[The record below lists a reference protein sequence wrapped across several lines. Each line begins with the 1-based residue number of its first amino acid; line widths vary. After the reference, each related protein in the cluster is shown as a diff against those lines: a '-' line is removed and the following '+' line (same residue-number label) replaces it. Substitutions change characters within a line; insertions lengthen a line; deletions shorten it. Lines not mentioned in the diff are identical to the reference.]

1 MLEVNG
7 LTKKWRHFA
16 LKDVTFRI
24 EPGCIMGLVGRNGA
38 GKTTAIRM
46 IVGGLK
52 PDKGDVRICGYDLFR
67 EGQQAR
73 DRIGFILEAMPF
85 IQEYTLEENAGFFG
99 PLYSVWDMDTFRR
112 CLKRYD
118 LSPDMSAKSLSR
130 GMRVRFQLAFA
141 LAHHPSVLVMDEPA
155 AGLDPVFRREFYYEL
170 QSAMEREEMSVLIST
185 HVTADLDRI
194 ADYVTMLESGKM
206 LFSDSRE
213 ALSDR
218 YRVFCVAADDWDGFN
233 RRYGARILAAERK
246 GSSYEVFA
254 ESGLR
259 ISAGTGMQEMNCFDG
274 DRNPVERR
282 ASLSDIMY
290 YMIKR
295 QTVSNKERAK

>member
-1 MLEVNG
+1 MLEVDG

-52 PDKGDVRICGYDLFR
+52 PDKGDVRICGYDLLR

-141 LAHHPSVLVMDEPA
+141 QTREC
-155 AGLDPVFRREFYYEL
+155 RR
-170 QSAMEREEMSVLIST
+170 
-185 HVTADLDRI
+185 
-194 ADYVTMLESGKM
+194 
-206 LFSDSRE
+206 
-213 ALSDR
+213 
-218 YRVFCVAADDWDGFN
+218 
-233 RRYGARILAAERK
+233 
-246 GSSYEVFA
+246 
-254 ESGLR
+254 
-259 ISAGTGMQEMNCFDG
+259 
-274 DRNPVERR
+274 
-282 ASLSDIMY
+282 
-290 YMIKR
+290 
-295 QTVSNKERAK
+295 